1 MAILQ
6 KVMGVVSSE
15 VDGQLESQEL
25 LGGGVPVGKVIPTFK
40 V

>member
-25 LGGGVPVGKVIPTFK
+25 FGGGVPVGKVIPTFK